1 MTRVLIPESTEYS
14 KIQLKYN
21 KSGSFR
27 MMSEKFFKACD
38 EVLDDFLEKMS
49 DLSWQRKGI
58 FFTEALAFIAMCKM
72 NNINTIIE
80 SGVRNGD
87 STEIW
92 LKYFGDNIKLYSVD
106 LMKHGDDVGAAIN
119 RLSHYKNLEFK
130 QGDGEKVVPGIVHI
144 LPQDARVGI
153 LLDGPKEFGA
163 MRISRRCFAASDRV
177 KFTAIHDMGD
187 GALRV
192 SSKPSTVSSIS
203 QLRMWEN
210 YIFNTDDIEF
220 RKKYA
225 YVDDKLGGENNEEWK
240 EYKKKYPTGCGL
252 AFLQND
258 HWRNR

>member
-1 MTRVLIPESTEYS
+1 MIRVLIPESTEYS

-58 FFTEALAFIAMCKM
+58 FFTEALSFIAMCKIH
-72 NNINTIIE
+72 NINTIIE

-87 STEIW
+87 STEMW

-106 LMKHGDDVGAAIN
+106 LMQHADDVGAAIN
-119 RLSHYKNLEFK
+119 RLSHYENLEFK

-177 KFTAIHDMGD
+177 KFTAIHDMGE
-187 GALRV
+187 GALAV
-192 SSKPSTVSSIS
+192 STKPSTISSIG

-210 YIFNTDDIEF
+210 YIFNTDDKEF
-220 RKKYA
+220 REKYA
-225 YVDDKLGGENNEEWK
+225 YVDEKLGGENNEEWK

-252 AFLQND
+252 AFLEND
-258 HWRNR
+258 CWRDR